1 MIPGQIR
8 MFRPAAAPLPRH
20 IDVQNVGAL
29 DMLASVPRG
38 TAALVVAD
46 PPWDAYEQQ
55 AGAADPSSIYPTQS
69 HDEIAQVL
77 EAAVERL
84 RPGGRLALWC
94 TWPLLVEAFAPDRM
108 LPRTM
113 TGRPWLQLDG
123 LRWVSGGAWVKTE
136 CPPGVGY
143 HWRGHAE
150 PVLLGVRAGGPA
162 GRAEGVLRSGYAST
176 PGEHS
181 RKPVAWQRQ
190 WVEAWVEPR
199 GLVVDCYAGLGSVA
213 SAVGLAGQ
221 GRRYVGAELSTDRYL
236 QARAM
241 VLRELAGGGR

>member
-1 MIPGQIR
+1 
-8 MFRPAAAPLPRH
+8 
-20 IDVQNVGAL
+20 
-29 DMLASVPRG
+29 
-38 TAALVVAD
+38 
-46 PPWDAYEQQ
+46 
-55 AGAADPSSIYPTQS
+55 
-69 HDEIAQVL
+69 
-77 EAAVERL
+77 
-84 RPGGRLALWC
+84 
-94 TWPLLVEAFAPDRM
+94 
-108 LPRTM
+108 M

-190 WVEAWVEPR
+190 WVEAWVEPG

-221 GRRYVGAELSTDRYL
+221 GRRYVGAELSSDRYL

-241 VLRELAGGGR
+241 VLRELVDACRR